1 MFRLDTDPTLL
12 LESEERRQ
20 LREVLRELLKE
31 TCGPE
36 EVRKQAAEPRGHDRL
51 LWERLAS
58 EIGVQALAVPEEF
71 GGAGYT
77 FAELAVALEETGR
90 VLCPAPLL
98 PTVVLA
104 GHTLLRSGDRQ
115 ACQRWLPG
123 IADGS
128 LTATVAGFPQA
139 ANVTAERGAGGWVLR
154 GEADFVPDGEG
165 ADLILVAAEAPDGT
179 RLFACEPDHGTGTG
193 TRTGTGPGIGSGT
206 CERVA
211 RRVLDPTR
219 RQALV
224 RFRGT
229 PAEPVG
235 EAGQAAAI
243 VAAVLDAGRVALAAE
258 HVGGSAHALDA
269 VLEYVRHRT
278 QFGRPIGSFQ
288 VVKHRLADL
297 LVDLEGARSA
307 SAYATACLAG
317 GRAELPVA
325 ASSAAVA
332 CSGAYR
338 LATAEYVQLHGGI
351 GFTWEHP
358 AHLYVRRAR
367 ADEALFGTA
376 DDHRLRLAGLLGLTG
391 RTNGAIRTNR
401 ASRTD

>member
-36 EVRKQAAEPRGHDRL
+36 EVRKQAAGPRGHDRL
-51 LWERLAS
+51 LWERLAG
-58 EIGVQALAVPEEF
+58 EIGVQALAFPEEF

-77 FAELAVALEETGR
+77 FAELAVALGETGR

-154 GEADFVPDGEG
+154 GEADFVLDGEG
-165 ADLILVAAEAPDGT
+165 ADLVLVAAEAPDGT
-179 RLFACEPDHGTGTG
+179 RLFACEPDRGTGTG
-193 TRTGTGPGIGSGT
+193 TGPGVGSGS

-224 RFRGT
+224 RFRGA

-288 VVKHRLADL
+288 AVKHRLADL

-317 GRAELPVA
+317 ARAELPVA

-358 AHLYVRRAR
+358 AHLHVRRAR

-391 RTNGAIRTNR
+391 RTNR